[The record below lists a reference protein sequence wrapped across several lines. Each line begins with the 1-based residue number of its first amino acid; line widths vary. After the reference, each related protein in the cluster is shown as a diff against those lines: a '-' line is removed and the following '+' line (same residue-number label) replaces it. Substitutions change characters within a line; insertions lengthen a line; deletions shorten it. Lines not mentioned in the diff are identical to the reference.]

1 MGINSRSLLNIFLL
15 LLLLAVYVI
24 FSAED
29 EIQAPERLTQL
40 QLDEIKLIRIP
51 RDKGEDIV
59 IEKISD
65 ASGNT
70 SWQMQ
75 QPYSIKAHSFRV
87 NTLLKLSQ
95 LPVEQSYS
103 IDDLDL
109 ADYGLQPPR
118 ARIQFN
124 QQEIAFGKT
133 SPLNHQRYLLHN
145 NKISM
150 HADETYPL
158 VSAQPASL
166 VDLALLDL
174 ALLNKTEIVSL
185 TSPQLQL
192 YKNDAGHWQSNTKL
206 TVDQIQ
212 AILQQWTNAQAFA
225 AHTYMPRK
233 QLGKITIQ
241 LAQQTIEF
249 EITDDDPWLIL
260 ARPELG
266 IEYHLDAA
274 LKNRLLG
281 DL

>member
-1 MGINSRSLLNIFLL
+1 MGISSRSLVNLFLL

-40 QLDEIKLIRIP
+40 QLDEIELIHIP
-51 RDKGEDIV
+51 RDKAEDIL
-59 IEKISD
+59 IEKIRD
-65 ASGNT
+65 ASGNA

-95 LPVEQSYS
+95 LPLEQSWS
-103 IDDLDL
+103 ADELNL
-109 ADYGLQPPR
+109 ADYGLESPR
-118 ARIQFN
+118 ARIRFN

-133 SPLNHQRYLLHN
+133 SLLNHKRYLLHN
-145 NKISM
+145 NKISL

-166 VDLALLDL
+166 VDLALL
-174 ALLNKTEIVSL
+174 NKAEIVSL

-192 YKNDAGHWQSNTKL
+192 YQNDTGHWQSDNKL

-212 AILQQWTNAQAFA
+212 TILQQWKNAQAFA
-225 AHTYMPRK
+225 VHTYMPRK
-233 QLGKITIQ
+233 QLGKISIQ

-249 EITDDDPWLIL
+249 EITDDEPWLIL

>member
-1 MGINSRSLLNIFLL
+1 MGINSRSLVNLFLLFLL
-15 LLLLAVYVI
+15 LVVYLI

-29 EIQAPERLTQL
+29 KAPPVERLTQL
-40 QLDEIKLIRIP
+40 QLNEINLIHIP
-51 RDKGEDIV
+51 RDSNNDIV

-65 ASGNT
+65 ATGNE

-75 QPYSIKAHSFRV
+75 QPYSIKAHQFRI

-95 LPVEQSYS
+95 LPVEQSWPA
-103 IDDLDL
+103 DELNL

-118 ARIQFN
+118 ALIQFN
-124 QQEIAFGKT
+124 QQQIAFGKT
-133 SPLNHQRYLLHN
+133 SPLNNKRYLLHN
-145 NKISM
+145 NKISL

-158 VSAQPASL
+158 VSAQAASL
-166 VDLALLDL
+166 IGLH
-174 ALLNKTEIVSL
+174 LLNNTEIVSL
-185 TSPQLQL
+185 SSPQLQL
-192 YKNDAGHWQSNTKL
+192 YQNDAGRWQSNKKL
-206 TVDQIQ
+206 TADQIQ
-212 AILQQWTNAQAFA
+212 TVLQHWKNAQAFA
-225 AHTYMPRK
+225 VHAYMPRK

-274 LKNRLLG
+274 LKNALLG
-281 DL
+281 TPDA

>member
-1 MGINSRSLLNIFLL
+1 MAISSRSLVNLFLL

-24 FSAED
+24 FSTED
-29 EIQAPERLTQL
+29 ETPSAKRLTQL
-40 QLDEIKLIRIP
+40 QLDEISLIRIP
-51 RDKGEDIV
+51 RDNNNDIV

-65 ASGNT
+65 DSGQKI
-70 SWQMQ
+70 WQMQ
-75 QPYSIKAHSFRV
+75 QPYSIKAHQFRV

-95 LPVEQSYS
+95 LPLEKSWSV
-103 IDDLDL
+103 DDLDL
-109 ADYGLQPPR
+109 ADYGLEPPR

-124 QQEIAFGKT
+124 QQQIAFGKT

-145 NKISM
+145 NKISL

-166 VDLALLDL
+166 VDLNLLPRSDIIS
-174 ALLNKTEIVSL
+174 LNAS
-185 TSPQLQL
+185 QLQL
-192 YKNDAGHWQSNTKL
+192 YQNDTGHWQNNQQL
-206 TVDQIQ
+206 TADQIQ
-212 AILQQWTNAQAFA
+212 IILQQWKNAQAFA
-225 AHTYMPRK
+225 VHAYMPRK
-233 QLGKITIQ
+233 QLGNISIQ

-266 IEYHLDAA
+266 IEYHMDAA

-281 DL
+281 SPDA

>member
-1 MGINSRSLLNIFLL
+1 MAINSRSLINIFLL

-29 EIQAPERLTQL
+29 NTQTPVERMSQL
-40 QLDEIKLIRIP
+40 QLDEINLIRIP
-51 RDKGEDIV
+51 RDDNNDIV

-65 ASGNT
+65 ASGNE

-75 QPYSIKAHSFRV
+75 QPYAIKAHAFRV

-95 LPVEQSYS
+95 LPVEQSWPV
-103 IDDLDL
+103 DQLNL
-109 ADYGLQPPR
+109 ANYGLQPPR

-133 SPLNHQRYLLHN
+133 SPLNNKRYLLHN
-145 NKISM
+145 NTISL

-166 VDLALLDL
+166 VDLYLLQQREPL
-174 ALLNKTEIVSL
+174 EIS
-185 TSPQLQL
+185 SPQLQL
-192 YKNDAGHWQSNTKL
+192 YQNDAGHWQSNKKL
-206 TVDQIQ
+206 TADQIQ
-212 AILQQWTNAQAFA
+212 TILQNWKGAQAFA
-225 AHTYMPRK
+225 VHTYMPRK

-249 EITDDDPWLIL
+249 EITDDNPWLIL

-281 DL
+281 IPDA

>member
-1 MGINSRSLLNIFLL
+1 MGINSRSLVNIFLL
-15 LLLLAVYVI
+15 LLLLTVYVI

-29 EIQAPERLTQL
+29 EVQPPERLTQL
-40 QLDEIKLIRIP
+40 QLDDINLIRIP
-51 RDKGEDIV
+51 RDNKNNNNNDIV

-65 ASGNT
+65 ASGNA

-75 QPYSIKAHSFRV
+75 QPYPIKAHAFRV

-95 LPVEQSYS
+95 LAVEKSYS

-109 ADYGLQPPR
+109 EDYGLQPPR

-133 SPLNHQRYLLHN
+133 SPLNHKRYLLHN
-145 NKISM
+145 NKISL

-166 VDLALLDL
+166 VDLT
-174 ALLNKTEIVSL
+174 LLNKAEMVSL

-192 YKNDAGHWQSNTKL
+192 YKNDTDRWQSNQQL
-206 TVDQIQ
+206 TADQIQ
-212 AILQQWTNAQAFA
+212 IILQQWKNAQAFA
-225 AHTYMPRK
+225 VHTYMPRK

-249 EITDDDPWLIL
+249 EITDDEPWLIL

-281 DL
+281 NL

>member
-1 MGINSRSLLNIFLL
+1 MAISSRSLVNLFLL

-24 FSAED
+24 FSTED
-29 EIQAPERLTQL
+29 EAPPAERLTQL
-40 QLDEIKLIRIP
+40 QLDEISLIHIP
-51 RDKGEDIV
+51 RNNNNDIV

-65 ASGNT
+65 DSGQEI
-70 SWQMQ
+70 WQMQ
-75 QPYSIKAHSFRV
+75 QPYSIKAHDFRV

-95 LPVEQSYS
+95 LPLEKSWSV
-103 IDDLDL
+103 DDLDL
-109 ADYGLQPPR
+109 ADYGLEPPR

-124 QQEIAFGKT
+124 QQKIAFGKT

-145 NKISM
+145 NKISL

-166 VDLALLDL
+166 VDLNLLPQADIIS
-174 ALLNKTEIVSL
+174 LNS
-185 TSPQLQL
+185 SQLQL
-192 YKNDAGHWQSNTKL
+192 HQNDAGRWQSNQQL
-206 TVDQIQ
+206 TADQIQ
-212 AILQQWTNAQAFA
+212 TILQQWKNAQAFA
-225 AHTYMPRK
+225 VHAYMPRK
-233 QLGKITIQ
+233 QLGKISIQ